1 MNLPKAPLPSE
12 GLLVTHFIVV
22 SDQARSRAFYAD
34 VLGGTVVAPENP
46 CVIRLA
52 NSWIILNSGGGPT
65 PDKPDVTLAPPKDR
79 AHVSSFLN
87 LRVANLAALYA
98 QWKAKGADFLTEPM
112 DNHGLEMRC
121 YLRDPDGHLIELG
134 EGSAKM
140 VEMFQRHAG

>member
-65 PDKPDVTLAPPKDR
+65 PDKPDVTLAPPKDP

-87 LRVANLAALYA
+87 LRVANLRALYA
-98 QWKAKGADFLTEPM
+98 EWKAKGADFLTEPM

-134 EGSAKM
+134 EASAKM
-140 VEMFQRHAG
+140 AEMFQRHTE